1 MFHASMGSCFIGG
14 FSLRFLGDVL
24 PVGEDDVGEDGVI
37 GTCWTLSKRESA
49 VVSVRSFAM

>member
-1 MFHASMGSCFIGG
+1 MFHASMGSCFVGG